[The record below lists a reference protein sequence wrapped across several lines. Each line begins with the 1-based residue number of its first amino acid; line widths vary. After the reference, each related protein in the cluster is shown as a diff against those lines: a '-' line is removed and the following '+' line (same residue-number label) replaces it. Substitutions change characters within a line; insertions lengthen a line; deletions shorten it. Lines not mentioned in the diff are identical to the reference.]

1 MGQSRPLFFY
11 FRLFYKQLTVNKCS
25 IKVAD
30 DWIRT
35 RVLWCCKRPLCQLR
49 HNHFPQPL
57 SVLTD
62 QMRVKIRFDVNV
74 APKTTLNHIIGH
86 PTSDPPE
93 LQAMSVFNKFLGS
106 VDVLTSRFKYV
117 FTYPHF
123 TSINLELK
131 SVKGQIPK

>member
-1 MGQSRPLFFY
+1 MGHSRPLFFY

-106 VDVLTSRFKYV
+106 VDVLASRFKYV